1 MKYFTISELTRSDT
15 ASIKQIDNTP
25 NKEITEHLIELV
37 EKLLDPLRS
46 DWAEYCDVNR
56 LGNPAIS
63 VNSGYR
69 CNELNKAVGGSLTS
83 AHLTGYAADISPI
96 NGNMKVFQSW
106 IAEAIEELNWDQLI
120 YEKPKNGIASWIHL
134 GLKNKDGMQRR
145 QKFTII

>member
-1 MKYFTISELTRSDT
+1 MKYFTISELTGSDT
-15 ASIKQIDNTP
+15 ASIKKIDNTP

-46 DWAEYCDVNR
+46 AWAEYCDVNR

-69 CNELNKAVGGSLTS
+69 CNELNKAVGGSSTS

-106 IAEAIEELNWDQLI
+106 IAEAIEKYDFDQLI
-120 YEKPKNGIASWIHL
+120 YEKPRNGIAS
-134 GLKNKDGMQRR
+134 
-145 QKFTII
+145 

>member
-37 EKLLDPLRS
+37 EKLLDPLRN
-46 DWAEYCDVNR
+46 DWAEYCDVNQ

-83 AHLTGYAADISPI
+83 AHLTGYAADLQNVSGSREEFYQFLL
-96 NGNMKVFQSW
+96 NFLKDRNFD
-106 IAEAIEELNWDQLI
+106 ECFIEKSSTSQ
-120 YEKPKNGIASWIHL
+120 
-134 GLKNKDGMQRR
+134 
-145 QKFTII
+145 

>member
-37 EKLLDPLRS
+37 EKLLDPLRN
-46 DWAEYCDVNR
+46 DWAEYCDVNQ

-83 AHLTGYAADISPI
+83 AHLTGYAADLQNVSGSREEFYQFLL
-96 NGNMKVFQSW
+96 NFLKDRNFD
-106 IAEAIEELNWDQLI
+106 ECFIEKSRTSQ
-120 YEKPKNGIASWIHL
+120 
-134 GLKNKDGMQRR
+134 
-145 QKFTII
+145 

>member
-15 ASIKQIDNTP
+15 ASIKKIDNTP